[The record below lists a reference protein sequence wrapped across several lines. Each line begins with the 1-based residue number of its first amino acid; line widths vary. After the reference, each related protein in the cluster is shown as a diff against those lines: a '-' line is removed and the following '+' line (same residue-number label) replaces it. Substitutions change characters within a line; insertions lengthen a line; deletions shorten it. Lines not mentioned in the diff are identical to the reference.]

1 MTKLRVIIFL
11 STLLVVGAVGTFV
24 AFYARGYR
32 FSFKTFKFLPNGIL
46 VVKSEPDGASVYIN
60 GDLSAA
66 TNANLPLPPGT
77 YDIEVKRE
85 GFSSWYKR
93 LTIEKEIVT
102 QIEASLFKTA
112 PSLSP
117 ITFSGAEGPVQSEN
131 GGKIAY
137 IGSEG
142 LWVIDVTTL
151 PLGFGREP
159 RRITDGN
166 LSGSTFQFSPNGNEI
181 LLTTSQGIFLLQSAS
196 FTPQPQRIN
205 VASRKSAI
213 ISGWEEEKK
222 VKMTSVIKNLPGEI
236 SELFLQKTS
245 LLTPSPD
252 EQMIL
257 YIASASATLPKGL
270 VSPLPGASTQKQE
283 RSIKDGQTYMYDIKE
298 DRNFSISGYDIK
310 PRWLP
315 TSRHLL
321 LAEEGKVTIM
331 DYDGTNRQEV
341 YKGAYVSPFAYPLSN
356 SSKIL
361 ILTNL
366 GSDSSPP
373 NLYSLTIK

>member
-1 MTKLRVIIFL
+1 MTKLRVAIFL
-11 STLLVVGAVGTFV
+11 STLLVVGVVGTFV

-32 FSFKTFKFLPNGIL
+32 FNLKTFKFLPNGIL
-46 VVKSEPDGASVYIN
+46 VIKSEPDGASIYIN

-66 TNANLPLPPGT
+66 TNANIPLSPGT
-77 YDIEVKRE
+77 YDVEIRRE

-102 QIEASLFKTA
+102 QVDASLFKTA

-117 ITFSGAEGPVQSEN
+117 ITFSGADGPIQSEG

-137 IGSEG
+137 IDSEG
-142 LWVIDVTTL
+142 LWVIDVANL

-159 RRITDGN
+159 RRVTDGN
-166 LSGSTFQFSPNGNEI
+166 LDGSTFQFSPNGNEI
-181 LLTTSQGIFLLQSAS
+181 LLTTSQGIFLLQSTL
-196 FTPQPQRIN
+196 FTPQSQRTNI
-205 VASRKSAI
+205 ASRKSAI

-222 VKMTSVIKNLPGEI
+222 VGLASLGKNLPGQI
-236 SELFLQKTS
+236 SEVFLQRSSS
-245 LLTPSPD
+245 LIPSPD
-252 EQMIL
+252 ETMIL
-257 YIASASATLPKGL
+257 YTASASATLPEGL

-283 RSIKDGQTYMYDIKE
+283 RDIKDGRTYVYDIKE
-298 DRNFSISGYDIK
+298 DRNFLITDRDIK
-310 PRWLP
+310 PHWLP

-341 YKGAYVSPFAYPLSN
+341 YKGAYISPFAYPLSN

-366 GSDSSPP
+366 GSNSSLP